1 MAISYQDGT
10 DAEVCAVSLFLT
22 PSGTETFDL
31 RQQLAVQA
39 VDMNRGIALFLL
51 DIPQDMMG
59 HLDITLECSGGQTLT
74 ETMNVTSV
82 S

>member
-1 MAISYQDGT
+1 
-10 DAEVCAVSLFLT
+10 
-22 PSGTETFDL
+22 
-31 RQQLAVQA
+31 
-39 VDMNRGIALFLL
+39 MNRGIALFLL

-74 ETMNVTSV
+74 ETLNVTSV